1 MADSSKKKWFPWRR
15 RSQALQTPRPES
27 REVAAAQVTDKYSE
41 YPSDGLTP
49 VRLAEIFK
57 EADAGDVLRQAELFE
72 EMEEKDPH
80 LFSQL
85 QTRKNAV
92 TGLDYEI
99 IPFDSD
105 DPRDKEIAE
114 FVEAQLGGIEG
125 FEDIM
130 LDLLDAI
137 GKGFAVSEIMWSY
150 DEGHVV
156 VDDIRSRHQ
165 KRFFWDSVDDSFKV
179 RTQEAPEGIELPKNK
194 FIVHKYKARSGH
206 PSRAG
211 VLRVV
216 AWMYLFKNYTLK
228 DWVAFCEVFGMPLRL
243 GKYQPGASEDD
254 KRALM
259 QALVAIGADAAGIFP
274 DGTAIEFVNT
284 EKTSSTDLYER
295 LARYCDEQ
303 VSKAILGQTL
313 TSDSG
318 GGSYAQ
324 SKTHND
330 VRHDLTV
337 ADCKAIAAT
346 LRRDLIRPLV
356 LYNFGE
362 DKRIPYLRFDAE
374 ESEDLTQTAT
384 VIGTLI
390 REAGLKV
397 PTSYIYKK
405 FSIPK
410 PEGYEEVAAP
420 PGQTAQGAGFGPFS
434 FKAQPGEPIALKAGD
449 GAGHRT
455 QERVD
460 RLAAAATRKSAGAFK
475 KAFGPVLKK
484 IENAESLEELRD
496 MMEDE
501 KAVAELFGEMDVS
514 EVEELLQKVMLYANL
529 EGRAAEDGRH

>member
-1 MADSSKKKWFPWRR
+1 MADSSKRKWFPWRR

-92 TGLDYEI
+92 TGLDYEV

-410 PEGYEEVAAP
+410 PEGDEEVATP
-420 PGQTAQGAGFGPFS
+420 PGQTAQGAGFGPCS

-449 GAGHRT
+449 GAGHGT

>member
-1 MADSSKKKWFPWRR
+1 MADSSKRKWFPWRR

-92 TGLDYEI
+92 TGLDYEV

-165 KRFFWDSVDDSFKV
+165 KRFFWDSIDDSFKV

-410 PEGYEEVAAP
+410 PEGDEEVATP

-449 GAGHRT
+449 GAGRGT